1 MSDTN
6 TPENKTSIQVYQEK
20 GLSEKEAK
28 VLAKYVEDGKPGLA
42 KARSDSMKT
51 IYTLGYS
58 CEEIH
63 EMFPEYPLGLILH
76 ARITHEWDKTRV
88 DLSEK
93 LSRIKENV
101 IVSKLESV
109 QFLTEMLKAVHIK
122 HRQEILRF
130 LANPEREEAP
140 KVLPN
145 SLHGYQQILSLLDEV
160 MGNNQK
166 KDAKAGEL
174 SASPLVSVTINTD
187 QSKIVEAKSGDSK
200 AILRKRAEAIRSKN
214 VKGDETKKE

>member
-1 MSDTN
+1 MSDMN
-6 TPENKTSIQVYQEK
+6 TPESKTQIEIYQEN
-20 GLSEKEAK
+20 GLTEKEAR

-42 KARSDSMKT
+42 KVRSDSMKT
-51 IYTLGYS
+51 IYALGYS

-76 ARITHEWDKTRV
+76 ARMTHEWDKTKV
-88 DLSEK
+88 DLSKK
-93 LSRIKENV
+93 LDKIKENV

-109 QFLTEMLKAVHIK
+109 QFLTEMLKAVHVK

-130 LANPEREEAP
+130 LANPEREEPP

-166 KDAKAGEL
+166 KDSKSGDV
-174 SASPLVSVTINTD
+174 SSSPLVSVTITTD
-187 QSKIVEAKSGDSK
+187 SPKTIEAKSSDAKS
-200 AILRKRAEAIRSKN
+200 ILKKKAEAIRSKN
-214 VKGDETKKE
+214 DKSD

>member
-6 TPENKTSIQVYQEK
+6 IPENNAVQVYQEK

-28 VLAKYVEDGKPGLA
+28 VLAKYVEEGKPGLA

-63 EMFPEYPLGLILH
+63 EMFPEYSLGLILH
-76 ARITHEWDKTRV
+76 ARVAHEWDKTRV

-109 QFLTEMLKAVHIK
+109 QFLTEMLKAVHVK

-166 KDAKAGEL
+166 KDSSQGEL
-174 SASPLVSVTINTD
+174 SSPLVSVTINTD
-187 QSKIVEAKSGDSK
+187 QPKTIETKAVDSK
-200 AILRKRAEAIRSKN
+200 TILRKKAEAIRGKN
-214 VKGDETKKE
+214 AKSDETKKE

>member
-6 TPENKTSIQVYQEK
+6 TPDNKAQIQLYQEK
-20 GLSEKEAK
+20 GLTEKEAQ
-28 VLAKYVEDGKPGLA
+28 VLMRYIEDGKPGLA
-42 KARSDSMKT
+42 KARSESMRT

-63 EMFPEYPLGLILH
+63 EMFPEYSLGLILH

-93 LSRIKENV
+93 LSKIKENV
-101 IVSKLESV
+101 IISKLESV
-109 QFLTEMLKAVHIK
+109 QFLTEMLKAVHVK
-122 HRQEILRF
+122 HRQDILRF
-130 LANPEREEAP
+130 LANPDREDAP

-145 SLHGYQQILSLLDEV
+145 SLHGYQQILTLLDEV
-160 MGNNQK
+160 MGNNQN
-166 KDAKAGEL
+166 KDSKSSDF

-187 QSKIVEAKSGDSK
+187 QPKTVEAKVGDSK
-200 AILRKRAEAIRSKN
+200 AILRKKADAIRGKN
-214 VKGDETKKE
+214 PKNE

>member
-6 TPENKTSIQVYQEK
+6 IPEVKTDIQIYQEK

-28 VLAKYVEDGKPGLA
+28 ILIQYIQDGKPGLA

-63 EMFPEYPLGLILH
+63 EMFPEYSLGLILH
-76 ARITHEWDKTRV
+76 ARITHDWDKTKI

-93 LSRIKENV
+93 LNRLKENV

-109 QFLTEMLKAVHIK
+109 QFLTEMLKAVHVK

-160 MGNNQK
+160 MGNKTN
-166 KDAKAGEL
+166 DAKQNEF

-187 QSKIVEAKSGDSK
+187 QSKTIETKAVDSK
-200 AILRKRAEAIRSKN
+200 TILRKKADAIRNKN
-214 VKGDETKKE
+214 DK

>member
-6 TPENKTSIQVYQEK
+6 TPENKTDIQLYQEK
-20 GLSEKEAK
+20 GLSEREAK
-28 VLAKYVEDGKPGLA
+28 VLAQYVESGKPGLA
-42 KARSDSMKT
+42 KVRSDSMKT

-63 EMFPEYPLGLILH
+63 EMFPEYSLGLILH
-76 ARITHEWDKTRV
+76 ARVTHEWDRTRL
-88 DLSEK
+88 DLGDRLNK
-93 LSRIKENV
+93 IKENV

-109 QFLTEMLKAVHIK
+109 QFLTEMLKAVHVR

-166 KDAKAGEL
+166 KDGKPGEAM
-174 SASPLVSVTINTD
+174 ASPLVSVTINTD
-187 QSKIVEAKSGDSK
+187 QVKPIEAKVTDSK
-200 AILRKRAEAIRSKN
+200 TVLRKKADAIRSKN
-214 VKGDETKKE
+214 AKSDETKKE

>member
-6 TPENKTSIQVYQEK
+6 TPENKSPVQIYQDK
-20 GLSEKEAK
+20 GLTEKEAK

-42 KARSDSMKT
+42 KARSDSMRT

-76 ARITHEWDKTRV
+76 ARVNHEWDKTRL

-93 LSRIKENV
+93 LTKIKENV

-109 QFLTEMLKAVHIK
+109 QFLTEMLKAVHVK

-130 LANPEREEAP
+130 LANPEREDPP

-166 KDAKAGEL
+166 KDQKSGDMT
-174 SASPLVSVTINTD
+174 ASPLVSVTITTD
-187 QSKIVEAKSGDSK
+187 QTKTVEAKSSDAK
-200 AILRKRAEAIRSKN
+200 TILRKKAEAVRSKN
-214 VKGDETKKE
+214 GKGD